1 MSLSLSD
8 IGVGGVVGGLP
19 GDLLGYDE
27 SKFAEKITH
36 LTPTEQEAVKRFW
49 RSLVLRS
56 QRAFIEEN
64 ARQMPGSN
72 GSNGTSTSSSLTRSV
87 RSCNC
92 CPYGYHID
100 LDFVR
105 YCEALANAKP
115 SEEELQRRD
124 RRRSRKSMEFMLG
137 FESLFGGDWQAES
150 RVQPKLTEA
159 AHESEPDSPHP
170 TTTTVGQS
178 SSHRPRSSSVP
189 RFTYNS
195 LSSSYLAPR
204 AESPYGTASSTCS
217 SLRGGIESDAGVY
230 PSQKYGQYSN
240 GNGNGNGN
248 GFGHARPA
256 NSPPETRAFLHEALD
271 EVCSDFERTLERA
284 STKRRKAGAFSYTK
298 GNSLSM
304 DRNNNSLSLSLSL
317 NNGYSSPWE
326 SKDTR
331 ERRMG
336 HSSWDRYFDVPDSC
350 MAGNRSPRLFQRS
363 NTLPLQQR
371 PSPAEVQYESYVQAT
386 VAANAKSPVEQL
398 EQAKAKMKTTPQS
411 PSQPPPPPPR
421 RHHLMA
427 TPKATTEQ
435 TNGHQATAESP
446 LQSPVSSEAGHTTAE
461 AQALCQI
468 REQMALSLKRL
479 KDLEEQVKV
488 IPDMEL
494 ELSSLR
500 AEKQRLLRRNE
511 DLLRGQRQTPSPPS
525 PGIKNASPVQFTPQR
540 ISPVSLE
547 SLGARMRSSSVSP
560 SIIRRDV
567 ATQAASKV
575 TATRD
580 VAVGSQLNTRHV
592 GTQQAEAIYSQL
604 ELKQK
609 IERAL
614 EDGKKQRLRQLIS
627 VGTQMYVP
635 QRDQRDTGMQTAPER
650 AVLKHNVAISAKP
663 MTRENFTSCK
673 IDVRS
678 VGSSEHR
685 VTDEL
690 CEKCARSKRSVSC
703 GTDEPMETKS
713 KLPQLPGR
721 SNTFSLGEHE
731 QLAIKRKAVGCQ
743 TAMAMVHSAASQT
756 ATSTVRSTAAQAM
769 PEQQQVATQCGVEST
784 SRQTDTKG
792 LQRLTRTA
800 TKTEQLMEPLKRP
813 MTRHTSS
820 NTEPEREPKTESLPK
835 PTAHSACNTE
845 QVHKRDVGCGDIVK
859 PHISIACA
867 ANYCDSCKEAI
878 QLLAKDFSQAETTE
892 TGHLTSVT
900 KTTTMTMSMSTS
912 TPNATPTPTI
922 RRSTSADSRIPRPKH
937 LTSPSPVRKQF
948 QRQNT
953 YTLPAA
959 STTATA
965 TPTKSPKAE
974 RKTRLS
980 SLQEKPPILVL
991 DSSPESQS
999 FIKQPSSK
1007 QSATSQDL
1015 DLSQLGDDE
1024 LIVREEKRVSISWSR
1039 DASPAPLMT
1048 SSSSSKSASPEQA
1061 LTASSDSNVE
1071 REISQGAR
1079 KKSSTP
1085 LKSSQSEESQVTV
1098 IERKPKK
1105 EQEQLEK
1112 GNKNENENEETVK
1125 MKEERPPT
1133 KAQLH
1138 QLAQAPTEPRQKTE
1152 LHKDMKDA
1160 LKVINDS
1167 LLKKLGSK
1175 PFSSFSLKTSKATIS
1190 EHWFRISSTGTSN
1203 PQEVEDYLD
1212 YFESLSVPLLEYCV
1226 NLSDSNGNTAMH
1238 YAVSHGNFD
1247 VVSILLDSK
1256 VCNVNQMNNAGYS
1269 CVMLVSLAK
1278 LKQAA
1283 HRTVVER
1290 LFQMADVNIR
1300 AKKHCQTALMLA
1312 VSHGNGDMVAMLLDA
1327 GADIN
1332 IQDEDGSTALMCAA
1346 EHGRVDIVKQLLS
1359 QQDCDSLVQDVDG
1372 STAFKIAW
1380 QAGHRDVGLMLY
1392 VHEQMLRSKLPNR
1405 GDPVR
1410 KSLPLPVRPKPA
1422 K

>member
-1 MSLSLSD
+1 M
-8 IGVGGVVGGLP
+8 
-19 GDLLGYDE
+19 
-27 SKFAEKITH
+27 
-36 LTPTEQEAVKRFW
+36 
-49 RSLVLRS
+49 SLVLRS

-64 ARQMPGSN
+64 AHQTPGN
-72 GSNGTSTSSSLTRSV
+72 NNGTPSSTLTRSV

-105 YCEALANAKP
+105 YCESLANAKP

-159 AHESEPDSPHP
+159 AHESEPDSPRLHAA
-170 TTTTVGQS
+170 TVGLS
-178 SSHRPRSSSVP
+178 PCYRPRSSSVP
-189 RFTYNS
+189 RFTY
-195 LSSSYLAPR
+195 SSSLAPPPR
-204 AESPYGTASSTCS
+204 SESPYGTASSTCS
-217 SLRGGIESDAGVY
+217 SLRGGVESDAGIY
-230 PSQKYGQYSN
+230 PSYKYPTY
-240 GNGNGNGN
+240 
-248 GFGHARPA
+248 GHARPA

-284 STKRRKAGAFSYTK
+284 SARRRKGGAYSYTN

-317 NNGYSSPWE
+317 SNGYG
-326 SKDTR
+326 SKETKEAK

-336 HSSWDRYFDVPDSC
+336 HSTWDRYFDVADSC

-371 PSPAEVQYESYVQAT
+371 PSPAEVQYESYVLAT
-386 VAANAKSPVEQL
+386 VAANAKSPVEQP
-398 EQAKAKMKTTPQS
+398 ESVADKAS
-411 PSQPPPPPPR
+411 PPPPPPR
-421 RHHLMA
+421 RHHLTA
-427 TPKATTEQ
+427 TPKAEQ
-435 TNGHQATAESP
+435 TTTNGSSSDSP
-446 LQSPVSSEAGHTTAE
+446 LQSPASSETGQTTAD

-488 IPDMEL
+488 IPDMEM
-494 ELSSLR
+494 ELNSLR
-500 AEKQRLLRRNE
+500 SEKQRLQRRNE
-511 DLLRGQRQTPSPPS
+511 ELLRGQRQTPSPPS
-525 PGIKNASPVQFTPQR
+525 PGLKNASPVQFTPQR

-547 SLGARMRSSSVSP
+547 SLGARMRSSSISP

-575 TATRD
+575 IATRD
-580 VAVGSQLNTRHV
+580 IAVGSPLSVRHV
-592 GTQQAEAIYSQL
+592 GTQQTETLYSQL

-609 IERAL
+609 IEQAL
-614 EDGKKQRLRQLIS
+614 SESKQQRLRHLIS

-635 QRDQRDTGMQTAPER
+635 KREQREMGNQTVPER
-650 AVLKHNVAISAKP
+650 PVLKHNVSISAKP
-663 MTRENFTSCK
+663 MTRENFTNCK
-673 IDVRS
+673 PDMRS
-678 VGSSEHR
+678 VGSSENR
-685 VTDEL
+685 VTDVL
-690 CEKCARSKRSVSC
+690 CEKCAISKRSVSVGC
-703 GTDEPMETKS
+703 GTDE
-713 KLPQLPGR
+713 KLPEKPKPVPQLPGR

-731 QLAIKRKAVGCQ
+731 QLAIKRKAIGCQ
-743 TAMAMVHSAASQT
+743 TLNTVVHSASSQT
-756 ATSTVRSTAAQAM
+756 AATTVRSTGAQAM
-769 PEQQQVATQCGVEST
+769 PEQQQVGTQCGVEST
-784 SRQTDTKG
+784 NRQTDTKG
-792 LQRLTRTA
+792 LQRLTRSV
-800 TKTEQLMEPLKRP
+800 TKTEQLMAPLNP
-813 MTRHTSS
+813 PQTCHVAS
-820 NTEPEREPKTESLPK
+820 NTEEQPLPVVAKPERIV
-835 PTAHSACNTE
+835 AHSSCNTE

-878 QLLAKDFSQAETTE
+878 QLLAKDFSKAD
-892 TGHLTSVT
+892 
-900 KTTTMTMSMSTS
+900 
-912 TPNATPTPTI
+912 PTNEPPTAPHPI

-953 YTLPAA
+953 YTLP
-959 STTATA
+959 TTAQA
-965 TPTKSPKAE
+965 TPSAPPRSPKAQ
-974 RKTRLS
+974 RKLCLS
-980 SLQEKPPILVL
+980 SLQEKPPSVSL
-991 DSSPESQS
+991 DCAPEMQS
-999 FIKQPSSK
+999 FIKQPSK
-1007 QSATSQDL
+1007 QLATSQDL
-1015 DLSQLGDDE
+1015 DFTQLGDDE
-1024 LIVREEKRVSISWSR
+1024 LVVREEKRVSISWSR

-1061 LTASSDSNVE
+1061 LTASTDSNVE
-1071 REISQGAR
+1071 REIAQGAR
-1079 KKSSTP
+1079 KKSCTP

-1098 IERKPKK
+1098 IERTTDVAPKEAPK
-1105 EQEQLEK
+1105 ED
-1112 GNKNENENEETVK
+1112 
-1125 MKEERPPT
+1125 RPPT

-1138 QLAQAPTEPRQKTE
+1138 QLAQAPSEPRQKTE
-1152 LHKDMKDA
+1152 LAKEMKDA

-1175 PFSSFSLKTSKATIS
+1175 PFSSFSLKSSKTSIG
-1190 EHWFRISSTGTSN
+1190 EHWFRISSTATSN
-1203 PQEVEDYLD
+1203 PHEVEDYLD

-1226 NLSDSNGNTAMH
+1226 NLSDSNGNSAMH

-1256 VCNVNQMNNAGYS
+1256 VCNVNQMNNAGYT

-1278 LKQAA
+1278 LKQVA

-1346 EHGRVDIVKQLLS
+1346 EHGRVDIVKHLLS

-1380 QAGHRDVGLMLY
+1380 QAGHRDVGLLLY

-1410 KSLPLPVRPKPA
+1410 KSLPLPSRPKPP

>member
-1 MSLSLSD
+1 MSVSLSD
-8 IGVGGVVGGLP
+8 IGVGVGASTLP
-19 GDLLGYDE
+19 GDLLSYDE
-27 SKFAEKITH
+27 SKFAQKITH

-64 ARQMPGSN
+64 ARQMPGN
-72 GSNGTSTSSSLTRSV
+72 NDNGTPNSAALNGSV

-115 SEEELQRRD
+115 SEKELQRRD

-137 FESLFGGDWQAES
+137 FESLFGGDWQAEA
-150 RVQPKLTEA
+150 RVQPNLAEA

-170 TTTTVGQS
+170 VVGQAPS
-178 SSHRPRSSSVP
+178 YRPRSASMP
-189 RFTYNS
+189 RFTYSNGH
-195 LSSSYLAPR
+195 APR

-230 PSQKYGQYSN
+230 QPTKYSN
-240 GNGNGNGN
+240 G
-248 GFGHARPA
+248 FSHARPA

-284 STKRRKAGAFSYTK
+284 SSKRRKAGSAYSY
-298 GNSLSM
+298 SSM

-317 NNGYSSPWE
+317 NNSSYAAPRE
-326 SKDTR
+326 SQ

-336 HSSWDRYFDVPDSC
+336 QSTWDRYFDVPDSC
-350 MAGNRSPRLFQRS
+350 MAGNRSPRSSTPRLFQRA

-371 PSPAEVQYESYVQAT
+371 PSPSAAEVQYESYVQAT

-398 EQAKAKMKTTPQS
+398 EQQPAKAT
-411 PSQPPPPPPR
+411 PPPPPPR
-421 RHHLMA
+421 RHHLNA
-427 TPKATTEQ
+427 TPRAEQ
-435 TNGHQATAESP
+435 ANGDVSSP
-446 LQSPVSSEAGHTTAE
+446 LQSPASSEAGQTTAD

-488 IPDMEL
+488 IPDMEVSRHAL
-494 ELSSLR
+494 TTTKRSDLQLAFQPELNSLR

-525 PGIKNASPVQFTPQR
+525 PTPSGKHASPVQFTPQR

-560 SIIRRDV
+560 SIVRRDV
-567 ATQAASKV
+567 ATQAASRTV
-575 TATRD
+575 ATRD
-580 VAVGSQLNTRHV
+580 MAVGVQPATRHV
-592 GTQQAEAIYSQL
+592 ATQQAEAVYSQL
-604 ELKQK
+604 ELKQR

-614 EDGKKQRLRQLIS
+614 ADSQQQRLRQLIS

-635 QRDQRDTGMQTAPER
+635 QREQRDTGMQTVPPR
-650 AVLKHNVAISAKP
+650 PVLKHSVGVSARP
-663 MTRENFTSCK
+663 QTRENFTSCK
-673 IDVRS
+673 PDVRS

-685 VTDEL
+685 VNDVL
-690 CEKCARSKRSVSC
+690 CEKCATAKRSVGC
-703 GTDEPMETKS
+703 GSDEPVELKS
-713 KLPQLPGR
+713 KPAPQLPGR

-731 QLAIKRKAVGCQ
+731 QLMLQRKAVGCQ
-743 TAMAMVHSAASQT
+743 TAAAVLHTAGSQT
-756 ATSTVRSTAAQAM
+756 TATAVRSTAAQVSPA
-769 PEQQQVATQCGVEST
+769 QQQAATQCGVDTS

-792 LQRLTRTA
+792 LQRLTRSA
-800 TKTEQLMEPLKRP
+800 LKAEQLMAPLTRP
-813 MTRHTSS
+813 QTRHTGC
-820 NTEPEREPKTESLPK
+820 NTEPETEVR
-835 PTAHSACNTE
+835 TAHSACNTE

-878 QLLAKDFSQAETTE
+878 QVLARDFSKADAPPEPPVVAKAP
-892 TGHLTSVT
+892 G
-900 KTTTMTMSMSTS
+900 
-912 TPNATPTPTI
+912 TPTI
-922 RRSTSADSRIPRPKH
+922 RRSSSADSRIPRPKH

-953 YTLPAA
+953 YTVPAA
-959 STTATA
+959 ASASA
-965 TPTKSPKAE
+965 PAPTKSPKAE

-980 SLQEKPPILVL
+980 SLQEKPPMVVL
-991 DSSPESQS
+991 DASSETQS
-999 FIKQPSSK
+999 FIKQPSK
-1007 QSATSQDL
+1007 KANATSQDL
-1015 DLSQLGDDE
+1015 DLTQLGDDE

-1039 DASPAPLMT
+1039 DASPAPLM
-1048 SSSSSKSASPEQA
+1048 SSSATTTTTTSTKSASPEQT

-1071 REISQGAR
+1071 REIAQGAR

-1085 LKSSQSEESQVTV
+1085 LKSSQSEGSQVTV
-1098 IERKPKK
+1098 IERQSPKSAVEAAA
-1105 EQEQLEK
+1105 EQEAQPRD
-1112 GNKNENENEETVK
+1112 
-1125 MKEERPPT
+1125 ERPPT

-1138 QLAQAPTEPRQKTE
+1138 QLAQATSEPRQKTE
-1152 LHKDMKDA
+1152 LHKEMRDA

-1175 PFSSFSLKTSKATIS
+1175 PFSSFSLKAPKATIG
-1190 EHWFRISSTGTSN
+1190 EHWFRISSTGNSN
-1203 PQEVEDYLD
+1203 PHEVEDYLD
-1212 YFESLSVPLLEYCV
+1212 YFEALSVPLLEYCV

-1256 VCNVNQMNNAGYS
+1256 VCNANQMNNAGYS

-1278 LKQAA
+1278 LKQPA

-1312 VSHGNGDMVAMLLDA
+1312 VSHGNSDMVAMLLDA

-1346 EHGRVDIVKQLLS
+1346 EHGRVDIVKHLLS
-1359 QQDCDSLVQDVDG
+1359 QQDCDSLIQDVDG

-1405 GDPVR
+1405 GDPIR
-1410 KSLPLPVRPKPA
+1410 KSLPLPARPKPS